1 MKVAFTIC
9 SNNYLAQAK
18 TLGDSLKNT
27 NPDYTF
33 VIGLVD
39 VFSDKIDYSF
49 FQPYEIVPID
59 KIGIPDFE
67 EMVDKYD
74 ITELNTA
81 VKPYLFNFL
90 FKRNEKVDT
99 VLYFD
104 PDIYIYKSLD
114 FLESCLAENN
124 IVVTPHFMTPIYDN
138 FRLGEPDIL
147 NAGLYNLGFLG
158 VTRSAESQKFLEW
171 WMIKL
176 KDQCLIDLAKGLFVD
191 QLWINFVPLYFEK
204 VFILRHLGYNIAYW
218 NLHERTLAEKEGA
231 YFVNAEY
238 PLVFFHFS
246 GFNFKQPQKITK
258 HQNRYTFQQ
267 RPDLVPVFEHYHQ
280 IVVSNNFKE
289 FSTVPCYYIKPKNVS
304 KGPEQGY
311 SYRDYLYLIR
321 QKMKKDLLSKRK

>member
-18 TLGDSLKNT
+18 TLGDSLKST
-27 NPDYTF
+27 NPDYAF

-39 VFSDKIDYSF
+39 IFSDEIDYTF

-67 EMVDKYD
+67 AMVDKYD

-90 FKRNEKVDT
+90 FKRNEKVES

-104 PDIYIYKSLD
+104 PDIYIYRGLD
-114 FLESCLAENN
+114 FLEGCLAENN
-124 IVVTPHFMTPIYDN
+124 IVVTPHFMTPIFDN

-158 VTRSAESQKFLEW
+158 VARSTESQKFLDW

-176 KDQCLIDLAKGLFVD
+176 KDQCLIDLANGLFVD
-191 QLWINFVPLYFEK
+191 QLWVNFAPLYFEK

-218 NLHERTLAEKEGA
+218 NLHERALTNRDNS
-231 YFVNAEY
+231 YFVNTDF

-246 GFNFKQPQKITK
+246 GFNFNNPQKISK
-258 HQNRYTFQQ
+258 HQNRYNFEQ
-267 RPDLVPVFEHYHQ
+267 RPDLVPVFEDYHQ
-280 IVVSNNFKE
+280 IVVSNKFMELSKI
-289 FSTVPCYYIKPKNVS
+289 PCFYIKPKNS
-304 KGPEQGY
+304 NKGPEQGY

-321 QKMKKDLLSKRK
+321 QKMKKDFLGR